1 MILKTIRL
9 SNFQCFG
16 SEPTE
21 IHFDKLTYL
30 IGPNGSGKTA
40 VLQALCKMFSIDP
53 SIRRLKPSDFH
64 VPHDE
69 SEAPNERKLWVEAEF
84 ELSEALDAS
93 DDSTTIPPMF
103 SHMRLTSALASPT
116 VRFRLEA
123 IMGVDG
129 DIDDPALFYVLET
142 DEAGEPINPHRVPRS
157 DRNLIQVH
165 YLPAK
170 REPSDHVAFG
180 TNALLGRLLR
190 SVNWSNDREAIK
202 NLTDEISDSLS
213 TNDSVSLV
221 SSILQ
226 SVWSDLH
233 KGSYFTNPK
242 INFSNSDIESLL
254 RHMSVSFSPGHG
266 QNNVDFSQLSDGQKS
281 MLYLSLV
288 LTSQAVGRRVLKG
301 EDSTFDPEKLN
312 PPIFT
317 IIALEEPENSLS
329 PHFLGRIVN
338 SLNKLICENDAQALI
353 ATHAPSILKRVAP
366 EQIRYLRLGADRQAI
381 ISYIKLPDEND
392 EAHKFV
398 RQAVQAYPEVYFS
411 RLVILGE
418 GDSEEIVIPRLL
430 EVKGIPADENAI
442 TIAPLGGRHVN
453 HFWRLLTG
461 LGIPYI
467 TLLDLDLARHQGGWG
482 RINYV
487 NNQLLN
493 YRPNDIL
500 TPGNYIPK
508 WNESTNLFRERANYV
523 DYFESK
529 GIFFSYPLDL
539 DFSMLYSFQDAFEA
553 ETETPTESTIKAVL
567 GRSYFNSTQYDED
580 ERSLFRAYHKKF
592 KLSSKPASHINA
604 LANLSNQDILNNM
617 PESYSRMIDTIVS
630 IIKELPE

>member
-84 ELSEALDAS
+84 DLPEASNTS

-103 SHMRLTSALASPT
+103 SHMRLRNALASPT

-123 IMGVDG
+123 TMGVDG
-129 DIDDPALFYVLET
+129 VIDDPALLYVLET
-142 DEAGEPINPHRVPRS
+142 DKAGEPINPHRVPRS

-500 TPGNYIPK
+500 TPEKYIPK
-508 WNESTNLFRERANYV
+508 WNDSDNLFRETENYI
-523 DYFESK
+523 DYFEGK

-539 DFSMLYSFQDAFEA
+539 DFSMLHSFQAAFAA
-553 ETETPTESTIKAVL
+553 ETEIPTESTIKAVL
-567 GRSYFNSTQYDED
+567 GKSYFDATQYNEG
-580 ERSLFRAYHKKF
+580 ERLLFRAYHKKF
-592 KLSSKPASHINA
+592 KLSSKPASHIDA
-604 LANLSNQDILNNM
+604 LANLSDQDILDNM
-617 PESYSRMIDTIVS
+617 PEPYSRMIDA
-630 IIKELPE
+630 IISLIDELPE

>member
-508 WNESTNLFRERANYV
+508 WNHSTNLFRERANYV

>member
-1 MILKTIRL
+1 MILKIIRL

-21 IHFDKLTYL
+21 IYFDELTYL

-69 SEAPNERKLWVEAEF
+69 SEVPHERKLWVEAEF

-103 SHMRLTSALASPT
+103 SHMRLRSALASPT

-288 LTSQAVGRRVLKG
+288 LTSQAVGRKVLKG

-500 TPGNYIPK
+500 TPENYIPK
-508 WNESTNLFRERANYV
+508 WNDPTNLFREKANYV

-567 GRSYFNSTQYDED
+567 GKSYFDSTQYDEG

-592 KLSSKPASHINA
+592 KLSSKPASHIDA
-604 LANLSNQDILNNM
+604 LANLSDRDILDNM
-617 PESYSRMIDTIVS
+617 PESYSRMIDA
-630 IIKELPE
+630 IISLIDELPE

>member
-1 MILKTIRL
+1 MILKTVRL

-69 SEAPNERKLWVEAEF
+69 SEVPNERKLWVEAEF
-84 ELSEALDAS
+84 ELPEASNTS
-93 DDSTTIPPMF
+93 DESATIPPMF
-103 SHMRLTSALASPT
+103 SHMRLRSASAFPT
-116 VRFRLEA
+116 IRFRLEA
-123 IMGVDG
+123 IMGVDS

-157 DRNLIQVH
+157 DRNLIQIH

-180 TNALLGRLLR
+180 TNALIGRLLR
-190 SVNWSNDREAIK
+190 SVNWSNEREVIK
-202 NLTDEISDSLS
+202 DLTDKISDSLS

-242 INFSNSDIESLL
+242 INFSNSEIDSLL

-288 LTSQAVGRRVLKG
+288 LTSQAVGRKVLKG
-301 EDSTFDPEKLN
+301 EDNTFDPEKLN

-317 IIALEEPENSLS
+317 IVALEEPENSLS

-366 EQIRYLRLGADRQAI
+366 EQIRYLRLGTDRQAI

-411 RLVILGE
+411 RLVVLGE
-418 GDSEEIVIPRLL
+418 GDSEEIVIPKLL

-467 TLLDLDLARHQGGWG
+467 TLLDLDLARNQGGWG

-487 NNQLLN
+487 NNQLSN

-500 TPGNYIPK
+500 TPENHIPK
-508 WNESTNLFRERANYV
+508 WNDSDNLFRETENYI

-539 DFSMLYSFQDAFEA
+539 DFSMIYSFQAAFSA

-567 GRSYFNSTQYDED
+567 GKSYFDSTQYSED
-580 ERSLFRAYHKKF
+580 ERLFFRAYHKKF
-592 KLSSKPASHINA
+592 KLSSKPASHIDA
-604 LANLSNQDILNNM
+604 LANLSDQDILNNM
-617 PESYSRMIDTIVS
+617 PDSYSRMIDA
-630 IIKELPE
+630 IISLIDELPE

>member
-508 WNESTNLFRERANYV
+508 WNDSTNLFRERANYV

>member
-84 ELSEALDAS
+84 ELPEASNTS

-103 SHMRLTSALASPT
+103 SHMRLRNALASPT

-123 IMGVDG
+123 TMGVDG

-142 DEAGEPINPHRVPRS
+142 DKAGEPINPHRVPRS

-190 SVNWSNDREAIK
+190 SVNWSNDRKAIK
-202 NLTDEISDSLS
+202 DLTDEISESLS

-226 SVWSDLH
+226 NVWNDLH

-242 INFSNSDIESLL
+242 INFSNSEIESLL

-288 LTSQAVGRRVLKG
+288 LTSQAVGRKVLKE

-366 EQIRYLRLGADRQAI
+366 EQIRYLRLGANRQAI
-381 ISYIKLPDEND
+381 ISYIKLPDKSD

-398 RQAVQAYPEVYFS
+398 KQAVQAYPEVYFS
-411 RLVILGE
+411 RLVVLGE
-418 GDSEEIVIPRLL
+418 GDSEEIVIPKLL

-453 HFWRLLTG
+453 YFWRLLTE

-467 TLLDLDLARHQGGWG
+467 TLLDLDLARNQGGWG
-482 RINYV
+482 RIKYI
-487 NNQLLN
+487 NNQLSN
-493 YRPNDIL
+493 YRPTDVLPTENNIPEWND
-500 TPGNYIPK
+500 PD
-508 WNESTNLFRERANYV
+508 NLFREKENYI

-539 DFSMLYSFQDAFEA
+539 DFSMLHRFQDAFEA
-553 ETETPTESTIKAVL
+553 EIETPTESTIKAVL
-567 GRSYFNSTQYDED
+567 GKSYFNSAQYDED

-617 PESYSRMIDTIVS
+617 PESYSRMINTIVS

>member
-30 IGPNGSGKTA
+30 IGPDGSGKTA

-69 SEAPNERKLWVEAEF
+69 SEVPNERKLWVEAEF
-84 ELSEALDAS
+84 ELPEASNTS

-103 SHMRLTSALASPT
+103 SHMRLRSALEFPT
-116 VRFRLEA
+116 VKFRLEA
-123 IMGVDG
+123 IMGIDG

-180 TNALLGRLLR
+180 ANALLGRLLR
-190 SVNWSNDREAIK
+190 SVNWSNEREAIK
-202 NLTDEISDSLS
+202 NLTDEISESLS

-242 INFSNSDIESLL
+242 INFSNSEIESLL
-254 RHMSVSFSPGHG
+254 RHMSVSFSPGHD

-288 LTSQAVGRRVLKG
+288 LTSQAVGRKVLKE
-301 EDSTFDPEKLN
+301 EDNTFDPEKLN

-317 IIALEEPENSLS
+317 IVALEEPENSLS

-366 EQIRYLRLGADRQAI
+366 ERIRYLRLGADRKSI

-398 RQAVQAYPEVYFS
+398 RQAVQAYPEIYFS
-411 RLVILGE
+411 RLVVLGE

-430 EVKGIPADENAI
+430 EAKGIPADENAI
-442 TIAPLGGRHVN
+442 TITPLGGRHVN

-487 NNQLLN
+487 NNQLSN

-500 TPGNYIPK
+500 TPENYIPK
-508 WNESTNLFRERANYV
+508 WNDSDNLFRETENYI

-539 DFSMLYSFQDAFEA
+539 DFSMLYSFQAAFAA

-567 GRSYFNSTQYDED
+567 GKNYFDSTQYNED
-580 ERSLFRAYHKKF
+580 ECLFFRAYHKKF
-592 KLSSKPASHINA
+592 KLSSKPASHIDA
-604 LANLSNQDILNNM
+604 LANLSDQDILDNM
-617 PESYSRMIDTIVS
+617 PESYSRMIDA
-630 IIKELPE
+630 IISLIDELPE

>member
-84 ELSEALDAS
+84 EFSEALDAS

-508 WNESTNLFRERANYV
+508 WNDSTNLFRERANYV

>member
-53 SIRRLKPSDFH
+53 SIRRLKPSDFY

-84 ELSEALDAS
+84 ELPEALDAF

-103 SHMRLTSALASPT
+103 SHMRLRSALASPT

-142 DEAGEPINPHRVPRS
+142 DKAGEPINPHRVPRS

-190 SVNWSNDREAIK
+190 SVNWSNDRKAIK
-202 NLTDEISDSLS
+202 DLTDEISESLS

-338 SLNKLICENDAQALI
+338 SLNKLTCENDAQALI

-392 EAHKFV
+392 EAYKFV

-411 RLVILGE
+411 RLVVLGE

-467 TLLDLDLARHQGGWG
+467 TLLDLDLARNQGGWG
-482 RINYV
+482 RIKYV
-487 NNQLLN
+487 NNQLSN
-493 YRPNDIL
+493 YRPTDVLSTESNIPEWND
-500 TPGNYIPK
+500 PD
-508 WNESTNLFRERANYV
+508 NLFREKENYI

-539 DFSMLYSFQDAFEA
+539 DFSMLHRFQAAFKVD
-553 ETETPTESTIKAVL
+553 TETPTDSTIKAVL
-567 GRSYFNSTQYDED
+567 GKSYFDSTQYNED
-580 ERSLFRAYHKKF
+580 ERLLFRAYHKKF
-592 KLSSKPASHINA
+592 KLSSKPASHIDA